1 MTQLKSSPRPH
12 EKAPERAS
20 AINSRVS
27 PWLAR
32 ILYPVGCYLLL
43 PFFFGKIEITG
54 QENIPP
60 QDSVIVAPTHR
71 SRWDALIVPY
81 ALGRMVSGRDL
92 RFMVSANEIKGIQG
106 WFIRHMGGFPVDTQN
121 PRIASVRHSIQL
133 LQEDDEMLVIFPEG
147 GIFYDRQIHPLKR
160 GVGLI
165 ALEAAAEKPEGKVKI
180 LPVSIRYSKTYPSWG
195 TDVKVD
201 IGSPINVADYLSN
214 SLRHSSQN
222 LIDTLRTSLQQLYE
236 N

>member
-1 MTQLKSSPRPH
+1 MTQLKSSPHPH
-12 EKAPERAS
+12 EKTPEKAS

-32 ILYPVGCYLLL
+32 ILYPIGCYLLL
-43 PFFFGKIEITG
+43 PLFFGKIEITG
-54 QENIPP
+54 QENIP
-60 QDSVIVAPTHR
+60 QQGSVIIAPTHR
-71 SRWDALIVPY
+71 SRWDALIIPY

-92 RFMVSANEIKGIQG
+92 RFMVSANEVKGIQG

-121 PRIASVRHSIQL
+121 PGIASVRHSIQL

-147 GIFYDRQIHPLKR
+147 GIFYDRKIHPLKR

-165 ALEAAAEKPEGKVKI
+165 ALEAAAEKPERKVKI
-180 LPVSIRYSKTYPSWG
+180 LPVSIRYSQTYPSWG

-201 IGSPINVADYLSN
+201 IGSPINVADYFSN
-214 SLRHSSQN
+214 SIRHSSQN
-222 LIDTLRTSLQQLYE
+222 LIDTLQASLKQLYE